1 MGEVIPHFGGNL
13 APIVCMS
20 STAYKKCSQASVCRF
35 RRFFLDIR
43 NNISCS
49 MDDATLEAVFKAQPV
64 TREEVFE
71 ETLICGAGIWSFS
84 RISSEIARFAAIV

>member
-1 MGEVIPHFGGNL
+1 
-13 APIVCMS
+13 
-20 STAYKKCSQASVCRF
+20 
-35 RRFFLDIR
+35 
-43 NNISCS
+43 